1 MTKPIV
7 AFNFFGLRIT
17 ANGVALLSFA
27 VLALVAAALA
37 GWLAHL
43 RLGPALLAGVLS
55 SLLFFVFEL
64 LHQSGHAVAAFFTGY
79 PMRGVH
85 FFSVLSSSLYPED
98 EPDLAPRLHLRRA
111 LGGFGV
117 NVVLGLLCW
126 PLAAYLFPRGTEI
139 LPPAVAV
146 VGWLAAFSAVTNGL
160 ILGLGALVPIK
171 LPGGGWTDGGTI
183 LHYWRELR
191 AE

>member
-1 MTKPIV
+1 MTKPLF
-7 AFNFFGLRIT
+7 AFNFVGLRVSFS
-17 ANGVALLSFA
+17 AAALISFG
-27 VLALVAAALA
+27 VLALAAAALA

-43 RLGPALLAGVLS
+43 RLGPALAAGALS
-55 SLLFFVFEL
+55 ALLFFVFEL
-64 LHQSGHAVAAFFTGY
+64 LHQAGHAVAARLTGY
-79 PMRGVH
+79 PMRGLH
-85 FFSVLSSSLYPED
+85 FFSVFARSLYPDD

-117 NVVLGLLCW
+117 NVVLGLLSW

-146 VGWLAAFSAVTNGL
+146 AGWLAAFSAVTNGL
-160 ILGLGALVPIK
+160 ILGLGALVPLR
-171 LPGGGWTDGGTI
+171 LPGGGLTDGGTL